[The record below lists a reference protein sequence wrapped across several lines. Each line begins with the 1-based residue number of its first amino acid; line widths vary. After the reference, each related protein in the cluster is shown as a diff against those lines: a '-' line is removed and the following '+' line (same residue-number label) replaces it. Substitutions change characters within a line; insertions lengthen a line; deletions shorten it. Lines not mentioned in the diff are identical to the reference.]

1 MSTTTATTLDMKTM
15 REERNTPTNLNPKKP
30 SSKTMVDNRWQRGGD
45 RCRRRSYYIFSSCSS
60 ALSPPRLLLLQLP
73 VAIIMGFFS
82 VEFSVSFGASS
93 CSVNAFSV
101 VHPFSR
107 PQENLL
113 LKPSKSLA
121 APEGRSVHSRTTPPP
136 SSSLFSSAS
145 DEDESSKT
153 RILGKR
159 PPSMLRNEFSR
170 TYRPKSI
177 LPISF
182 GDDLDY
188 GGGGDNDN
196 KRNSSSNTKSQTR
209 KRHQRQLG
217 ASSHEMTV
225 TATKEECDALAE
237 RFGLSRLDSLEAD
250 LRIMPC
256 IVQQQLTTGGK
267 ASRASLI
274 GSDISSSSSDVVDVE
289 GTIKAHVQHVCVRS
303 GDEFEMDVEFPFY
316 CTVYPVSGNDNIL
329 NDNIRNRGG
338 QDDDTMPKKK
348 KKTKKSKRSK
358 NASLK
363 SGSGG
368 SIVVD
373 LNDVFDLQAAIKASE
388 AALEDDD
395 GFGDIDAAAA
405 AIPFEDE
412 AVYCT
417 FPDLTL
423 DVGELVAQSFYTQLD
438 PYPVKDKTEDRYNDN
453 DDDSGD
459 PVELY
464 SITG

>member
-1 MSTTTATTLDMKTM
+1 M
-15 REERNTPTNLNPKKP
+15 REERNAPTDVKPKNP
-30 SSKTMVDNRWQRGGD
+30 SSKTMIDERWQRGGD
-45 RCRRRSYYIFSSCSS
+45 RCRRRSYCIFSSCSS
-60 ALSPPRLLLLQLP
+60 ALSSQPLLLLLLQLP

-82 VEFSVSFGASS
+82 IEFSVLLAAIS
-93 CSVNAFSV
+93 CNVNAFSV

-113 LKPSKSLA
+113 LKSSKLLA
-121 APEGRSVHSRTTPPP
+121 AHERRRPPSRITPPP
-136 SSSLFSSAS
+136 SSSLYSSLS
-145 DEDESSKT
+145 DEDELSKT

-177 LPISF
+177 LPISL
-182 GDDLDY
+182 GDDVDY
-188 GGGGDNDN
+188 GVGGGN
-196 KRNSSSNTKSQTR
+196 KRNSGSNTRSQTR
-209 KRHQRQLG
+209 KRHQRQSG

-316 CTVYPVSGNDNIL
+316 STVYPVSGNDNFL
-329 NDNIRNRGG
+329 NDNIRNRGA
-338 QDDDTMPKKK
+338 QNDDNVPKKK

-358 NASLK
+358 NASLN

-388 AALEDDD
+388 AALRDDD

-438 PYPVKDKTEDRYNDN
+438 PYPVKDKAEDRYEDN
-453 DDDSGD
+453 DDDSGG

>member
-1 MSTTTATTLDMKTM
+1 
-15 REERNTPTNLNPKKP
+15 
-30 SSKTMVDNRWQRGGD
+30 
-45 RCRRRSYYIFSSCSS
+45 
-60 ALSPPRLLLLQLP
+60 
-73 VAIIMGFFS
+73 MGI
-82 VEFSVSFGASS
+82 
-93 CSVNAFSV
+93 CSVDFSTFLGTISCHVDAFSV

-107 PQENLL
+107 PREKLS
-113 LKPSKSLA
+113 PKSSQSLV
-121 APEGRSVHSRTTPPP
+121 APESSNTHSRMTSPQ
-136 SSSLFSSAS
+136 SSSLPSSAS
-145 DEDESSKT
+145 DQNESSKA

-177 LPISF
+177 LPIPS
-182 GDDLDY
+182 GDDMDY
-188 GGGGDNDN
+188 GSGGGDNGDN
-196 KRNSSSNTKSQTR
+196 RSSGSNTKSKTR

-217 ASSHEMTV
+217 TASHEMTV

-237 RFGLSRLDSLEAD
+237 RFDLSRLDSLEAD
-250 LRIMPC
+250 VRIMPC
-256 IVQQQLTTGGK
+256 IVQQQTTAGK
-267 ASRASLI
+267 KGSRVSKI
-274 GSDISSSSSDVVDVE
+274 GSDSFNSNSNVVDVE

-316 CTVYPVSGNDNIL
+316 STVFPISGDENSL
-329 NDNIRNRGG
+329 NDNINRGR
-338 QDDDTMPKKK
+338 QDDDTGPKKK
-348 KKTKKSKRSK
+348 NKNKKSKRSK
-358 NASLK
+358 NASLN

-368 SIVVD
+368 NIVVD

-388 AALEDDD
+388 ATLRDDD
-395 GFGDIDAAAA
+395 GLGDIDAAAA

-423 DVGELVAQSFYTQLD
+423 DVGELVAQTFYTQLD
-438 PYPVKDKTEDRYNDN
+438 PYPVKDKTDDGYEDIDDDDN
-453 DDDSGD
+453 DDDDG